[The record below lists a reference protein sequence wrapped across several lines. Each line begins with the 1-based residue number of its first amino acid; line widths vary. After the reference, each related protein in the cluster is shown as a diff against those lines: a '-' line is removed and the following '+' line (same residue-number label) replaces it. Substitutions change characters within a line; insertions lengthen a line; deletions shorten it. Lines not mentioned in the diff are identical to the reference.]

1 MKPLAELNKY
11 FHWWLNHAHCFV
23 WRNHKLASL
32 TSLLNNH
39 HINITAGGGGSNI
52 EGDID
57 WQDENFKLP
66 PSVGGALGVGGWSRS
81 NMKGDIDLQRK
92 KRAILIFKKRTL
104 NSPSTLLILTE
115 MLHHQHLTFNSGGG
129 RWIVNLIQSWHSRYL
144 TNGLVFG
151 FILDSKKVSW
161 SLEF

>member
-1 MKPLAELNKY
+1 M
-11 FHWWLNHAHCFV
+11 
-23 WRNHKLASL
+23 ASL

-92 KRAILIFKKRTL
+92 KGDIDFQEKTL

-129 RWIVNLIQSWHSRYL
+129 RWIVNLIQS
-144 TNGLVFG
+144 
-151 FILDSKKVSW
+151 
-161 SLEF
+161 

>member
-1 MKPLAELNKY
+1 MPIVLFDGTTNWL
-11 FHWWLNHAHCFV
+11 HWPPC
-23 WRNHKLASL
+23 S
-32 TSLLNNH
+32 LNNH
-39 HINITAGGGGSNI
+39 HINITAGGGVGSNI

-57 WQDENFKLP
+57 WQDENFELP
-66 PSVGGALGVGGWSRS
+66 PSFGGALGGGGLGQTWQVILIC
-81 NMKGDIDLQRK
+81 KE